1 MVSKGEEEQTLGEP
15 HISCSITSRTHQLHI
30 LELGEN
36 MSEYTS
42 IVLKIIMIFI
52 LLFGLVA
59 IVGTAYAIDK
69 EFRKCAGCHKIE
81 QGKRGGMGPNL
92 YGIFNSPA
100 GQVEGY
106 RYSEWLKE
114 SGIVWTRESL
124 QAWLSDR
131 KTRQEYFGKEVKDTK
146 MMWTGIKK
154 EEKMQEILDYLE
166 SKELIH

>member
-1 MVSKGEEEQTLGEP
+1 
-15 HISCSITSRTHQLHI
+15 
-30 LELGEN
+30 

-42 IVLKIIMIFI
+42 IVLKIIMIFV

-59 IVGTAYAIDK
+59 VVGTAYAIDK
-69 EFRKCAGCHKIE
+69 EFRKCAGCHKIDE
-81 QGKRGGMGPNL
+81 GKKGGMGPNL

-106 RYSEWLKE
+106 RYSEYLKE
-114 SGIVWTRESL
+114 SGIIWTREAL
-124 QAWLSDR
+124 HAWLSDR
-131 KTRQEYFGKEVKDTK
+131 KTREEYFGKDVFKTK

>member
-1 MVSKGEEEQTLGEP
+1 
-15 HISCSITSRTHQLHI
+15 
-30 LELGEN
+30 
-36 MSEYTS
+36 MSEYLA
-42 IVLKIIMIFI
+42 ILIKIIAVICI
-52 LLFGLVA
+52 LFGLVLA
-59 IVGTAYAIDK
+59 VGSAYAIDK

-81 QGKRGGMGPNL
+81 EGKRGGMGPNL

-114 SGIVWTRESL
+114 SGIIWTREAL

-131 KTRQEYFGKEVKDTK
+131 KTREEYFGKKVFKTK

-154 EEKMQEILDYLE
+154 EEDMTTILDYME
-166 SKELIH
+166 KQK

>member
-1 MVSKGEEEQTLGEP
+1 
-15 HISCSITSRTHQLHI
+15 
-30 LELGEN
+30 
-36 MSEYTS
+36 MSEYLA
-42 IVLKIIMIFI
+42 ILIKIIAVICI
-52 LLFGLVA
+52 LFGIVIA
-59 IVGTAYAIDK
+59 IGSAYAIDK

-81 QGKRGGMGPNL
+81 EGKKGGMGPNL

-114 SGIVWTRESL
+114 SGIIWNRESL

-131 KTRQEYFGKEVKDTK
+131 KTREEYFGKNVFKTK

-154 EEKMQEILDYLE
+154 EEQMKEILDYLE

>member
-1 MVSKGEEEQTLGEP
+1 
-15 HISCSITSRTHQLHI
+15 
-30 LELGEN
+30 

-42 IVLKIIMIFI
+42 IVLKIIMIFV

-92 YGIFNSPA
+92 YGIFNSPS

-114 SGIVWTRESL
+114 SGIIWTREAL

-131 KTRQEYFGKEVKDTK
+131 KTRQEYFGKGAKDTK

>member
-1 MVSKGEEEQTLGEP
+1 
-15 HISCSITSRTHQLHI
+15 
-30 LELGEN
+30 
-36 MSEYTS
+36 MSEYLA
-42 IVLKIIMIFI
+42 ILIKIIAVICI
-52 LLFGLVA
+52 LFGLVLA
-59 IVGTAYAIDK
+59 IGGAYAIDK

-81 QGKRGGMGPNL
+81 EGKKGGMGPNL

-114 SGIVWTRESL
+114 SGIIWDRESL

-131 KTRQEYFGKEVKDTK
+131 KTREEYFGKKVFKTK

-154 EEKMQEILDYLE
+154 EEDMNAILDYLE
-166 SKELIH
+166 SKELKH

>member
-1 MVSKGEEEQTLGEP
+1 
-15 HISCSITSRTHQLHI
+15 
-30 LELGEN
+30 
-36 MSEYTS
+36 MSEYLAIVVKMV
-42 IVLKIIMIFI
+42 IVL
-52 LLFGLVA
+52 LSLVA
-59 IVGTAYAIDK
+59 LTFCIAGAYAVDK

-81 QGKRGGMGPNL
+81 QNKKGGMGPNL

-114 SGIVWTRESL
+114 SGIIWDRESL

-131 KTRQEYFGKEVKDTK
+131 KTREEYFGKKVFKTK

-154 EEKMQEILDYLE
+154 EEDMNAILDYLE
-166 SKELIH
+166 SKELKH